1 VARGAAEE
9 EESLAPLN
17 GRWASPPD
25 VARLVEEADRVL
37 TF

>member
-17 GRWASPPD
+17 GRWVMPTD
-25 VARLVEEADRVL
+25 VARLAAEADRVL